1 MSRADSEARELI
13 DEHGLTE
20 LPVDLDKVARSL
32 GAIVVRQPINNE
44 LSGML
49 MRRNGTIVIGLNSH
63 LGPARQRFVLA
74 HLIGHLH
81 LHRSRDLILDTVD
94 RHRLGN
100 LASMPTDREEAEAN
114 RFASGL
120 LVSEP
125 VVRRMAAEADFDT
138 SDQLV
143 DLLTPRFGVTR
154 TVMAYRLLSL
164 GIITAA

>member
-1 MSRADSEARELI
+1 MTLALI
-13 DEHGLTE
+13 GLTGSRSWPDRQLLEDTLLDVWHDAHQIGYTGIE
-20 LPVDLDKVARSL
+20 LMHGCAEGADTTVA
-32 GAIVVRQPINNE
+32 
-44 LSGML
+44 
-49 MRRNGTIVIGLNSH
+49 
-63 LGPARQRFVLA
+63 
-74 HLIGHLH
+74 
-81 LHRSRDLILDTVD
+81 

-114 RFASGL
+114 RFAGGI

-125 VVRRMAAEADFDT
+125 VVRRMVAEADFDT